1 MNEVEMA
8 LKRPF
13 PVNKI
18 KWRPGGGGKDLCY
31 IDARDVMDRLDQ
43 VFGMFGWQTNYE
55 FMGGRMIC
63 NLSVRFDADYESG
76 KSEWI
81 TKSDGS
87 DDTNIEGEKG
97 GISGALKRSA
107 VLLGIGRYLYNSN
120 AFNSN
125 REPASWATPEGFD
138 ELMEKRNVS
147 A

>member
-13 PVNKI
+13 PVHKI
-18 KWRPGGGGKDLCY
+18 KWRPGGGGKELCY

-43 VFGMFGWQTNYE
+43 VFGIDGWQTNYE
-55 FMGGRMIC
+55 FMGDRMIC
-63 NLSVRFDADYESG
+63 NLSVRFDI
-76 KSEWI
+76 EWI

-87 DDTNIEGEKG
+87 DDTNVESEKG
-97 GISGALKRSA
+97 GISGALKRAA

>member
-63 NLSVRFDADYESG
+63 NLSVRFDSDYESG

-107 VLLGIGRYLYNSN
+107 VLLGIGRYLYNPN

-138 ELMEKRNVS
+138 ELMEKRNNV
-147 A
+147 

>member
-1 MNEVEMA
+1 MTKTEMA

-13 PVNKI
+13 PVSKI

-43 VFGMFGWQTNYE
+43 VFGLDGWQTNYE
-55 FMGGRMIC
+55 FIGNRMIC
-63 NLSVRFDADYESG
+63 NLSVRFITSG
-76 KSEWI
+76 WVI
-81 TKSDGS
+81 KSDGS

-138 ELMEKRNVS
+138 ELMEKRNDS

>member
-1 MNEVEMA
+1 MNEVEMS

-43 VFGMFGWQTNYE
+43 VFGIFGWQTNYE

-63 NLSVRFDADYESG
+63 NLSVRFDGDYESG

-81 TKSDGS
+81 IKSDGS

-138 ELMEKRNVS
+138 ELMEKRNVG
-147 A
+147 